1 MAGTASA
8 RRRHGLGTPEPS
20 DRREGA
26 SRPLDPIVGRRPI
39 KAVAVALI
47 RRALTLIH
55 FPPLPSL
62 SHDSQRRL
70 RSHPALFSR
79 SPVASRRRRC
89 SYILSLSLSSS
100 SSSSPTPS
108 CDVPAGTTRL
118 PAIVIAADDFGA
130 PAAKGP
136 SHWRLTMS
144 SDEETVEIDMN
155 DERRGCGLA
164 GDDDEDDLCEDRE
177 FLFGRD
183 APIIVDADGD
193 DELPEP
199 EPLPDG
205 GNTGKRTRP
214 STSPVWDDFEK
225 LYTIVNGKRERRR
238 KLKPEMVEM
247 LTCIKDW
254 EAAELRLQQFAE
266 DSTVALRGTARLDG
280 GPFSAVPFSAVP
292 NSARA
297 VPCRVVVGKEERCR
311 PSSSIN
317 VPIHRHHRRRWV
329 RLQMAFDQPAGG
341 HSSGPAR
348 GGIPMPPDVG
358 SPARLTAPAPSTH
371 GPTPRH
377 LPRPP
382 FPLLSA
388 SLYIYPLP
396 PLPPTLLF
404 LTQDSNSK
412 NPREREK
419 VPSPASLQFAKP
431 LPNPNPDGRH
441 RLRRCPRPGA
451 GRVHAPTPPAG
462 AGGHSTPS
470 RRLRRSG
477 RRGAVRG
484 SEAGVLAAARTPSFR
499 LWFLER
505 WMCHVMLEEEEDVR
519 FRSFLQ
525 TQETSPSPCSPRVGR
540 YDELK
545 RHLVGLVAEAA
556 GEEGDKLHCAI
567 ALVRAAYAI
576 VRLAHWCYP
585 NAALPPLP
593 LEQKF
598 EAVVQE
604 SLGELTPLLG
614 FDILAPE
621 VGEGEA
627 VLIKGVIMAVN
638 VASAAARTARYI
650 QGCASVVSPAQGNH
664 GSDPDA
670 EHAQYTRITRLLVP
684 SSISRPCTR
693 SLLNMMRNA
702 MMLSSEFE
710 VFLASGRGFRW
721 WRRIKKTH
729 NRMTVARRRSRATR
743 RRLIRMWVT
752 EAMPRS
758 APRND
763 VMFAPR
769 FPRRVLWIVSA
780 GISLG
785 PQAFLVVGRPS
796 SLPALQR
803 PIGNVVESGGDGETS
818 PFATFNSTPIKVRG
832 LGRLLVFLLAPR
844 EQTAGSD
851 KIAADEPV
859 VTCVKGPAHQ
869 YYRIS
874 PPQPSLVGSGAL
886 LHRPRCTHKPS
897 AVMWRDK
904 RATSHA
910 TSPSPGQ
917 RELEAASE
925 MDGSDG
931 TGPAI
936 NLHLAVTLVLL
947 LCLILTLSPP
957 RRNSCGGPPQS
968 LPRALS
974 SETSSGGVRVWT
986 QETAAGPVVHL
997 GGGGA
1002 AVPGSGM
1009 ISAAMGSLLFGVHGG
1024 YLASAGYNTMPTD
1037 AMLAA
1042 ADAGGEQQQLP
1053 AGGGNG
1059 GVQRPAPQQ
1068 HRGAWTE
1075 EEDETLK
1082 EMVTLYGERKWAVI
1096 SQHLPGRIGKQCR
1109 ERWTNHLRPAMWTE
1123 EDDRALIAWHR
1134 VHGNRWSGRSENAV
1148 KNHWNATRRSL
1159 KAKRRLKKKKN
1170 VEAPPGQWTELE
1182 SYIRDLSSGGGAE
1195 DNVAPPDP
1203 PADFATVAAATGFD
1217 YSAAMMGMYLA
1228 ANSSSSSA
1236 AGYLGDMVS
1245 NNTNMAVAAQSSY
1258 LAGLNLNAYY
1268 GVEEQQHGKPTSI
1281 YADAQANNAAN
1292 EEEGHHY
1299 YYGRRRTPGRAA
1311 APPQATRTTEFLIPT
1326 EEDVT
1331 LKLAAFIPV
1340 NRGRHLLHA
1349 AMQRRM
1355 HGVPRVDEREE
1366 APCPGCPRR
1375 AFCSVAR
1382 LPLPCDALFARERGH
1397 ALYRST
1403 DRWGPQTT
1411 TPRHQARLE
1420 RAVFEM
1426 DGCGNAVKHSLIPRH
1441 FHLELSP
1448 RGSGSMDTRSSAR
1461 FGHGMAAA
1469 GPAHLGGGGA
1479 QQVMP
1484 GAGMIPG
1491 GMAPLL
1497 FGVGMPVPGGN
1508 MAQPGRYLAPA
1519 GYGAMRAGWNGGG
1532 AAAGGGGGGEQQEA
1546 PGGGVVTRA
1555 YGPRRKMS
1563 KARNELL

>member
-1 MAGTASA
+1 MTLIGDGAGVTVITRSRSVDDNYSMLEIATIAGMVNVDATISRTSGRVVVSARVHPAFAAASRDAWIPYRAPGAVKKICAPASHHRPRRPAVPPPVLLTRRASA
-8 RRRHGLGTPEPS
+8 ANGALALLLRLGQPSSLGGLLRSG
-20 DRREGA
+20 
-26 SRPLDPIVGRRPI
+26 RPRSV
-39 KAVAVALI
+39 VAT
-47 RRALTLIH
+47 ALTGLH
-55 FPPLPSL
+55 LRPSSRCPNDL
-62 SHDSQRRL
+62 APERKGAASFT
-70 RSHPALFSR
+70 AGSR
-79 SPVASRRRRC
+79 SPVQGAEEGARNREEKNQTSLASFTPIRTTSRSR
-89 SYILSLSLSSS
+89 SPPSLPR
-100 SSSSPTPS
+100 SPRMGAPPVATQ
-108 CDVPAGTTRL
+108 AGTPIAVRAHRFRCRNLEQQPPLLQREDQHHAAPLVDQAKVACTR
-118 PAIVIAADDFGA
+118 
-130 PAAKGP
+130 
-136 SHWRLTMS
+136 R
-144 SDEETVEIDMN
+144 
-155 DERRGCGLA
+155 
-164 GDDDEDDLCEDRE
+164 
-177 FLFGRD
+177 
-183 APIIVDADGD
+183 ADGAAESKSSRGEGSSGGEGRRTRESESKD
-193 DELPEP
+193 RD
-199 EPLPDG
+199 PDG
-205 GNTGKRTRP
+205 GVDGSRGWEKHRECQTGRCRGGKRREVPP
-214 STSPVWDDFEK
+214 S
-225 LYTIVNGKRERRR
+225 
-238 KLKPEMVEM
+238 
-247 LTCIKDW
+247 
-254 EAAELRLQQFAE
+254 
-266 DSTVALRGTARLDG
+266 
-280 GPFSAVPFSAVP
+280 
-292 NSARA
+292 
-297 VPCRVVVGKEERCR
+297 
-311 PSSSIN
+311 SSSIN

-650 QGCASVVSPAQGNH
+650 QGVRWESCLSGSCMQLASRHIASSISCLPGPRQPWLRPRRRTCPV
-664 GSDPDA
+664 
-670 EHAQYTRITRLLVP
+670 EYTRITRLLVP

-729 NRMTVARRRSRATR
+729 NRMTVARRRSRANQKETDAYSDK
-743 RRLIRMWVT
+743 LWLWCSRMWVT

-763 VMFAPR
+763 VMVLYANLCTKVSTESPVDCIR
-769 FPRRVLWIVSA
+769 GDLVGPSSVLQLCALLENLLGRRTAIVSPCR
-780 GISLG
+780 GLSRENG
-785 PQAFLVVGRPS
+785 K
-796 SLPALQR
+796 LQR

-844 EQTAGSD
+844 ETTAGSD

-936 NLHLAVTLVLL
+936 NLHLGPAHRSSLPSEE
-947 LCLILTLSPP
+947 ILAGDLHNPF
-957 RRNSCGGPPQS
+957 
-968 LPRALS
+968 PRALS
-974 SETSSGGVRVWT
+974 SETRAGESVRFGHGVG
-986 QETAAGPVVHL
+986 AAGPVVHL

-1009 ISAAMGSLLFGVHGG
+1009 ISAAMGSLLFGVGGVPAPVGNMVQHGG

-1042 ADAGGEQQQLP
+1042 ADAGGEQQQLRR
-1053 AGGGNG
+1053 A
-1059 GVQRPAPQQ
+1059 AATAAS
-1068 HRGAWTE
+1068 RGRRRSSTGE
-1075 EEDETLK
+1075 LGLRKEDDSWVMDRFDELLRTLK

-1109 ERWTNHLRPAMWTE
+1109 ERWTNHLRPGVDKVGIKST
-1123 EDDRALIAWHR
+1123 
-1134 VHGNRWSGRSENAV
+1134 
-1148 KNHWNATRRSL
+1148 
-1159 KAKRRLKKKKN
+1159 
-1170 VEAPPGQWTELE
+1170 
-1182 SYIRDLSSGGGAE
+1182 
-1195 DNVAPPDP
+1195 PPD
-1203 PADFATVAAATGFD
+1203 
-1217 YSAAMMGMYLA
+1217 
-1228 ANSSSSSA
+1228 
-1236 AGYLGDMVS
+1236 
-1245 NNTNMAVAAQSSY
+1245 
-1258 LAGLNLNAYY
+1258 
-1268 GVEEQQHGKPTSI
+1268 
-1281 YADAQANNAAN
+1281 
-1292 EEEGHHY
+1292 
-1299 YYGRRRTPGRAA
+1299 
-1311 APPQATRTTEFLIPT
+1311 
-1326 EEDVT
+1326 
-1331 LKLAAFIPV
+1331 
-1340 NRGRHLLHA
+1340 LL
-1349 AMQRRM
+1349 
-1355 HGVPRVDEREE
+1355 V
-1366 APCPGCPRR
+1366 
-1375 AFCSVAR
+1375 
-1382 LPLPCDALFARERGH
+1382 
-1397 ALYRST
+1397 
-1403 DRWGPQTT
+1403 
-1411 TPRHQARLE
+1411 
-1420 RAVFEM
+1420 
-1426 DGCGNAVKHSLIPRH
+1426 
-1441 FHLELSP
+1441 
-1448 RGSGSMDTRSSAR
+1448 
-1461 FGHGMAAA
+1461 
-1469 GPAHLGGGGA
+1469 
-1479 QQVMP
+1479 
-1484 GAGMIPG
+1484 
-1491 GMAPLL
+1491 
-1497 FGVGMPVPGGN
+1497 
-1508 MAQPGRYLAPA
+1508 
-1519 GYGAMRAGWNGGG
+1519 
-1532 AAAGGGGGGEQQEA
+1532 
-1546 PGGGVVTRA
+1546 
-1555 YGPRRKMS
+1555 
-1563 KARNELL
+1563 